1 MSSLTFLNW
10 VAAIAAREASAC
22 VDAACAEA
30 HAFRRGSGSTDVG
43 LRIMSLGT
51 EKSTVHS
58 DAELRVITIKT
69 EAGDNVKYSGNP
81 AELPGARFE
90 ITKALRRSGA
100 FALLVEHNASRLNLL
115 CLSALRCLRGPRA
128 LSPLRGAH

>member
-1 MSSLTFLNW
+1 MCLLFRSNFPNSGNGLRCPKGFGSCRRSVGRT
-10 VAAIAAREASAC
+10 
-22 VDAACAEA
+22 

-100 FALLVEHNASRLNLL
+100 FALLVEH
-115 CLSALRCLRGPRA
+115 
-128 LSPLRGAH
+128 

>member
-1 MSSLTFLNW
+1 
-10 VAAIAAREASAC
+10 
-22 VDAACAEA
+22 
-30 HAFRRGSGSTDVG
+30 
-43 LRIMSLGT
+43 MSLGT

-100 FALLVEHNASRLNLL
+100 FALLVEHNASRLKNGTICVEDVSNIPFVTGLL
-115 CLSALRCLRGPRA
+115 LTQISRA
-128 LSPLRGAH
+128 TASRIRARTQRAASTR